1 MIGTEE
7 YNNEII
13 RMNEASIICANNKWF
28 KSKSFS
34 EQYIKFCSYENFRM
48 VVKGGLK
55 QKKRQDID
63 KVTRSHY
70 HLQKNKMFNT

>member
-1 MIGTEE
+1 
-7 YNNEII
+7 
-13 RMNEASIICANNKWF
+13 
-28 KSKSFS
+28 
-34 EQYIKFCSYENFRM
+34 M